1 MGLGVGVNLRF
12 YSEEEPV
19 VICISTHHRVFYRDG
34 YIILAGDD
42 IDVDV
47 VIVGVINL

>member
-1 MGLGVGVNLRF
+1 MRLQAGSSAV
-12 YSEEEPV
+12 
-19 VICISTHHRVFYRDG
+19 STYHRVLYRDG

-42 IDVDV
+42 IDVDT